1 MLGLFRLIELAL
13 FAAAMWY
20 GLKLVRRLNAAE
32 RALRRRA
39 TSDAEARSAGSASA
53 QDLVACPQCGTYMS
67 PDASKSCGRARC
79 PYGKA

>member
-13 FAAAMWY
+13 FAAAVWY

-32 RALRRRA
+32 RALRQRTA
-39 TSDAEARSAGSASA
+39 PDTDTPVA
-53 QDLVACPQCGTYMS
+53 QDLVACPQCGTYVAPNS
-67 PDASKSCGRARC
+67 GKSCGRARC